1 MNEAIAY
8 LLEEHRAARRVL
20 DTARR
25 ALAPFDP
32 VRLKRALL
40 FLKYMMDRVHHAE
53 EEDGLFAA
61 LLEHASGSDR
71 TQVEEMMAQHGK
83 GHAHLKTA
91 EHLLGEVEAGS
102 ETAGAALAGAVA
114 DYVDFTLRH
123 MRFEEQAV
131 FPLAERVLPG
141 SQSAQLL
148 EQFART
154 RALLISARDYQLYL
168 DFAQDPGRVET
179 MVAGPAPQ
187 PPEDAATRVI
197 QSGRILHSTGAHRT
211 VLFAQPHKGGA
222 TLNHYLVIDGPSGI
236 LIHPGSRAHH
246 PQLKAGVQQHLE
258 NGRLDYLFTT
268 GVDLDPAGL
277 SSWLMD
283 TDADLLTAAS
293 ELPSL
298 LGLESERCHPV
309 PEEGGILA
317 LGRSDLAIL
326 PAPFLPDPR
335 GHQLYDPLS
344 KTLYTGELASTSHG
358 PAQLSDGLGEHAA
371 VIKEEHQ
378 RRVPSQAAV
387 QAWLRMV
394 RGLDV
399 RIVAPRRGPIY
410 LGEGV
415 VAELWALLEAT
426 PGGADRLRE
435 RLELPTRPFAPGAK
449 PNAG

>member
-1 MNEAIAY
+1 MNEAIAH

-20 DTARR
+20 DTTRR

-32 VRLKRALL
+32 VRLKRSLL
-40 FLKYMMDRVHHAE
+40 FLKYAMDRVHHAE

-61 LLEHASGSDR
+61 LLEHATGSDR
-71 TQVEEMMAQHGK
+71 TQVEELIAQHGK
-83 GHAHLKTA
+83 GHSHLKNA
-91 EHLLGEVEAGS
+91 ERLLAEVEAGS
-102 ETAGAALAGAVA
+102 EAAGAALAATVA
-114 DYVDFTLRH
+114 DYVDFTLKH
-123 MRFEEQAV
+123 MRFEEQSV
-131 FPLAERVLPG
+131 FPLAERILPRA
-141 SQSAQLL
+141 QAPQLL

-154 RALLISARDYQLYL
+154 RALLISAKDYQLYL

-187 PPEDAATRVI
+187 RSEDAATRVI
-197 QSGRILHSTGAHRT
+197 QSGRILHTTGDHRT

-222 TLNHYLVIDGPSGI
+222 SHNHYLVVDGTSGI

-246 PQLKAGVQQHLE
+246 PQLRAGVQQHLDA
-258 NGRLDYLFTT
+258 GRLDYLFTT
-268 GVDLDPAGL
+268 GTDLDPAGL

-309 PEEGGILA
+309 PEAGGILT

-335 GHQLYDPLS
+335 GHHLYDPLS

-358 PAQLSDGLGEHAA
+358 PAQLSDGLGAHAA
-371 VIKEEHQ
+371 VIKDEHQ

-387 QAWLRMV
+387 AAWLRMV
-394 RGLDV
+394 RALDV
-399 RIVAPRRGPIY
+399 RIVAPRRGPIF

-426 PGGADRLRE
+426 PGGADRLRD
-435 RLELPTRPFAPGAK
+435 RLELPTRPFTPGAT
-449 PNAG
+449 PTI